1 MVWVTVS
8 FLFFAAAAAFGI
20 LLLIF
25 FVFALAT
32 IFCLDIPI
40 CPAAIIKGIFNVVY
54 ALTFLLLIG
63 AAVFFIALAIKEK
76 DEEGQVIPHN

>member
-8 FLFFAAAAAFGI
+8 FLFFAAAAFGI

-32 IFCLDIPI
+32 IFCLNIPI

-63 AAVFFIALAIKEK
+63 AIVFFIALAVKEK
-76 DEEGQVIPHN
+76 DEEG